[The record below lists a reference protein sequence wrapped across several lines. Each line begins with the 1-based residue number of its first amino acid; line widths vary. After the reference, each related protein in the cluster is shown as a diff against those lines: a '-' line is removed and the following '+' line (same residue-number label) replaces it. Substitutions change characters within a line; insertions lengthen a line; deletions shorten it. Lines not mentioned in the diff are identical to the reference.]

1 MSGYICLEITPSD
14 LLQERRYTYYQLTN
28 QSFQDASCLAQ
39 EMPLSITFNGINH
52 SVMMLTPQDIGDFTV
67 GFSLSYQIIQHPS
80 DILDMQLN
88 VLGDAL
94 EVEVTLNN
102 RAFWQLKSTKRELA
116 GSTGCGLCGVSALEQ
131 ALPQL
136 TPLTV
141 SDLPNAQYLQGLR
154 ERIQPYQVL
163 AEKSGA
169 LHAALFF
176 DAQGE
181 VVLCR
186 EDIGRHNALDKL
198 IGALYRQK
206 IACDQG
212 FVVMT
217 SRSSL
222 ELLQKT
228 VRAGI
233 HTLVSLS
240 APSSLTVDWARKHNL
255 NLIHVPHQSPA
266 RVYSPQ

>member
-1 MSGYICLEITPSD
+1 MSGYICLEITPSEN
-14 LLQERRYTYYQLTN
+14 LTECSYTFYELINESERST
-28 QSFQDASCLAQ
+28 ACLAQ
-39 EMPLSITFNGINH
+39 EVPLSITFNGVNH
-52 SVMMLTPQDIGDFTV
+52 SVMMLTPADIADFIV
-67 GFSLSYQIIQHPS
+67 GFSLSYQIIAQPNE
-80 DILDMQLN
+80 ILDMQLKS
-88 VLGDAL
+88 LGEAL
-94 EVEVTLNN
+94 QVDVTLNN
-102 RAFWQLKSTKRELA
+102 RALWQFKANKRELA
-116 GSTGCGLCGVSALEQ
+116 GSTGCGLCGVSAVEH

-136 TPLTV
+136 TPL
-141 SDLPNAQYLQGLR
+141 SLSELPKVQYLQGLR

-198 IGALYRQK
+198 IGALHRQK

-255 NLIHVPHQSPA
+255 NLIHVPHKSPA
-266 RVYSPQ
+266 RVYSPE